1 MQYQV
6 TTPHTDRRPGMNPA
20 RYGEFGHVQRR
31 GLVLISRKERGSR
44 FGMKMEISRQ
54 HAALGTCTGEVL
66 LPNGLR
72 ELQFECRGAPLDVG
86 KNGLRQFGDPRQ
98 NADLPLCALNLRSK
112 DGDHRHL
119 GSASPA
125 RVHLPDQVQRRVNCQ
140 SVFVHLVS
148 CITLIRPF
156 YLDNVIREGLSG
168 SFAPYPFSA
177 LAGHYDD
184 EGVISL
190 WQRVVNVMQS
200 ECRVVSHLRDGYCWR
215 IYLRRDNSQ
224 HTPGNPDRIRRTS

>member
-1 MQYQV
+1 
-6 TTPHTDRRPGMNPA
+6 MNPA

-31 GLVLISRKERGSR
+31 SLVRIGRKERGSR
-44 FGMKMEISRQ
+44 LGMKMEISRQ
-54 HAALGTCTGEVL
+54 HAALGTRTGEVL
-66 LPNGLR
+66 LPNRLR
-72 ELQFECRGAPLDVG
+72 EFQFERWDAPLDVC

-125 RVHLPDQVQRRVNCQ
+125 RVHLPDQVQRRVNGQ

-156 YLDNVIREGLSG
+156 CLDNVIWAGLSG
-168 SFAPYPFSA
+168 SFASYLFSA

-184 EGVISL
+184 ERVISL
-190 WQRVVNVMQS
+190 RQRVVNEMQS
-200 ECRVVSHLRDGYCWR
+200 ACRVVSQKWEGL
-215 IYLRRDNSQ
+215 
-224 HTPGNPDRIRRTS
+224 